1 MHTLQQSTER
11 FCKDPVNVLGRE
23 KRFVI
28 RRFHREL
35 VGQGLQLFREVRGEL
50 DGWLKSALNP
60 LSMQLKDHQKLL
72 EHRVENLRKIA
83 GDITTLQE
91 RVRQL
96 EKQQVSLGKQ
106 IEDLTDIR
114 DTLTAEPAPVR
125 VAKVA

>member
-1 MHTLQQSTER
+1 
-11 FCKDPVNVLGRE
+11 
-23 KRFVI
+23 
-28 RRFHREL
+28 
-35 VGQGLQLFREVRGEL
+35 
-50 DGWLKSALNP
+50 
-60 LSMQLKDHQKLL
+60 MQLKDHQKLL